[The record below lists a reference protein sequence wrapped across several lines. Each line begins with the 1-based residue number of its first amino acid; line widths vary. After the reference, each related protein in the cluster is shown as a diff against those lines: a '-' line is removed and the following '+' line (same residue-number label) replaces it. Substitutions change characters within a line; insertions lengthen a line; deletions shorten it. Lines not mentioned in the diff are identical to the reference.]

1 MEFDAVS
8 KKSKIFAKLDN
19 SVQGNKQILTF
30 LLHYFNAGQPLTY
43 WFFLFWPSDPKL
55 ES

>member
-1 MEFDAVS
+1 MELDAVS

-19 SVQGNKQILTF
+19 LVQGNKQILTF
-30 LLHYFNAGQPLTY
+30 LLHYFNAGRPLTY
-43 WFFLFWPSDPKL
+43 WFFSFWSSDSKL